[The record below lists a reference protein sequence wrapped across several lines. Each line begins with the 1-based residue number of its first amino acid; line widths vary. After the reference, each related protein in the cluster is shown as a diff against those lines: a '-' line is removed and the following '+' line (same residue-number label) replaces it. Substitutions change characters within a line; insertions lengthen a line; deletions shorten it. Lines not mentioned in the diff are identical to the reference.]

1 MCKFKKESMES
12 SMEEG
17 EVVKKTFDSDIVADL
32 VWLPFFFMFLS
43 WNTGLTDSNENLHP
57 LLIHWWTAW
66 FSDVLTFWLTKQ
78 MAPFYQFM
86 CAN

>member
-1 MCKFKKESMES
+1 MES

-43 WNTGLTDSNENLHP
+43 
-57 LLIHWWTAW
+57 
-66 FSDVLTFWLTKQ
+66 
-78 MAPFYQFM
+78 
-86 CAN
+86 